1 MGKGSRRG
9 EQGRVGD
16 EVGGL
21 QPDLG
26 ADANETGAD
35 SHVGRRGGAK
45 SARNCLFGF
54 AFGGCQRE
62 TMPENA
68 DVILLRRFVV
78 TRDEGAFAEIVRRHL
93 DGGYLA
99 AWWIRRRR

>member
-1 MGKGSRRG
+1 
-9 EQGRVGD
+9 
-16 EVGGL
+16 
-21 QPDLG
+21 
-26 ADANETGAD
+26 
-35 SHVGRRGGAK
+35 
-45 SARNCLFGF
+45 
-54 AFGGCQRE
+54 
-62 TMPENA
+62 MPENA